1 MKADPVNIKGT
12 RFTTTRLTHRSRH
25 TECVLMIRHIKGDIE
40 KKTKFNTLQ
49 IILDLQQIDPTLK
62 SFNVVQN
69 QVRTM
74 SSDETPVSSDETP
87 RLTTDMIL
95 F

>member
-1 MKADPVNIKGT
+1 MMKVTQPTAKEHVSLPQ
-12 RFTTTRLTHRSRH
+12 RLTHHSCH
-25 TECVLMIRHIKGDIE
+25 TECVFMIRHIVGDIE
-40 KKTKFNTLQ
+40 KKTKLNTLQ
-49 IILDLQQIDPTLK
+49 IILDLQQLDTTLK
-62 SFNVVQN
+62 SFNLVQN

-74 SSDETPVSSDETP
+74 SSDETP

>member
-1 MKADPVNIKGT
+1 
-12 RFTTTRLTHRSRH
+12 
-25 TECVLMIRHIKGDIE
+25 MIQHIKGDIE
-40 KKTKFNTLQ
+40 TKTKLIILQ

-62 SFNVVQN
+62 SFNLVHN